1 MIDPPLPE
9 KKVDYWR
16 TIFNAVV
23 PDDNNGKTEHKEFH
37 NNKSSIVNNLVVM
50 KTPAN
55 LRYPKFCEDRK
66 LGLKYSR
73 AMQVLTRQR
82 QIEERRER

>member
-23 PDDNNGKTEHKEFH
+23 PDDNNGKTEHKKGSIII
-37 NNKSSIVNNLVVM
+37 NNQLLI
-50 KTPAN
+50 
-55 LRYPKFCEDRK
+55 
-66 LGLKYSR
+66 
-73 AMQVLTRQR
+73 
-82 QIEERRER
+82 I